1 MIATL
6 SQTPNKL
13 TKDNLKEHYLYASE
27 LIKNTKE
34 DFKKMRYMV
43 ERNFNVLGGRQGVVL
58 GRDSKDNL
66 ITLNNVKTESDL
78 RHALGYLS
86 DYISNA
92 DTRTATLA
100 DHRANEIYAALE
112 YLQDTLPEY
121 RRMMV
126 LRVACTKFVKSVR
139 GIQKGELELTSTITK
154 IVQSFSPDTVEKLS
168 EKEKHK
174 VEDVLVSSIRNFQ
187 KTRLRN
193 LKDLEFDVLED
204 LEEAINYVRE
214 RGFEKELN
222 NWDKDMDAYIS
233 ELYQFADVY
242 VVDGRVSKGLKN
254 RVKAIHDLADQRE
267 NLQLQIKEC
276 EKDLKEYDEHLKASG
291 FKIRECF

>member
-34 DFKKMRYMV
+34 DFKKMRFMV
-43 ERNFNVLGGRQGVVL
+43 ERNFNVLGGRPGVVL

-139 GIQKGELELTSTITK
+139 GIQKGELELTSAITK

-291 FKIRECF
+291 VKIRDCF

>member
-34 DFKKMRYMV
+34 DFKKMRFMV

-139 GIQKGELELTSTITK
+139 GIQKGELELTSAITK

-276 EKDLKEYDEHLKASG
+276 EKDLKEYDEHLKAFG
-291 FKIRECF
+291 FKIRDCF

>member
-1 MIATL
+1 
-6 SQTPNKL
+6 
-13 TKDNLKEHYLYASE
+13 
-27 LIKNTKE
+27 
-34 DFKKMRYMV
+34 MRYMV

-139 GIQKGELELTSTITK
+139 GIQKGELELTSAISK
-154 IVQSFSPDTVEKLS
+154 ILHSFSPDTIEKLS

>member
-27 LIKNTKE
+27 LIKSTKE
-34 DFKKMRYMV
+34 DFKKMRFMV

-139 GIQKGELELTSTITK
+139 GIQKGELELTSAITK

-276 EKDLKEYDEHLKASG
+276 EKDLKEYYEHLKASG
-291 FKIRECF
+291 FKIRDCF

>member
-34 DFKKMRYMV
+34 DFKKMRFMV

-139 GIQKGELELTSTITK
+139 GIQKGELELTSAITK

-174 VEDVLVSSIRNFQ
+174 VEDVLVSSI
-187 KTRLRN
+187 
-193 LKDLEFDVLED
+193 
-204 LEEAINYVRE
+204 

-291 FKIRECF
+291 FKIRDCF

>member
-34 DFKKMRYMV
+34 DFKKMRFMV

-291 FKIRECF
+291 FKIRGCF